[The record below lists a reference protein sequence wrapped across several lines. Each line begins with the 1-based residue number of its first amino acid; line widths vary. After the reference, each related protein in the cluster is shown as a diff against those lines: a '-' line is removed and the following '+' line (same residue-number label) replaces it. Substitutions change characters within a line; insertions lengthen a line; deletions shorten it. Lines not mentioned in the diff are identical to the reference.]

1 MNRSPFAP
9 EVIRNVCDHMDD
21 PTLLSMALTSKDFL
35 EPALDTLWR
44 DLTSFK
50 PLLSCL
56 PDINDLW
63 IMEEFEPPIET
74 QDLIEVLYP
83 RRAIT
88 QKDLGRYLAFY
99 APRIRR
105 FRPYIHGGIKINLSV
120 EALQALQL
128 ASGGKPGVLSPLLR
142 EFCWPSPDVVSTLLG
157 EDAKRQL
164 SPYMSLFL
172 GDALTTIMF
181 DVPPELP
188 LHAGSLDQALN
199 RHPRLKRIAITS
211 KSEMDRVFI
220 EKCITSSPL
229 EYLERISVPFV
240 TAPMIQHLALR
251 PQLNNLEVLG
261 ESTTDIPSLPTI
273 TGSATINGFFPNL
286 RSITISRTSLSTL
299 QDLLRCIPSANGIT
313 DVICGPTGKLTT
325 SDIQGVIKAISARC
339 NPSTL
344 TNLEFSIDSKRG
356 SVYAVV
362 EEPLEGNT
370 SSDVDISP
378 LFGFGELRNLNL
390 CLGDTICLTPTE
402 ISAIPVAFPKIR
414 TLALGSNTRE
424 FRPPRLDHTHFISL
438 LQSCPS
444 LTELRLFFDTTGMI
458 GEVVPGAPFQ
468 LATLEVGNSPIY
480 SPSRVLSFM
489 KANLPSLYYVDGP
502 MVGLHNHNPPI
513 FYRRWR
519 WVNEQLPAEPSTS
532 S

>member
-9 EVIRNVCDHMDD
+9 EVIRSVCDHMDD
-21 PTLLSMALTSKDFL
+21 PTLLSVALTSKDFL

-56 PDINDLW
+56 PDVNDLW
-63 IMEEFEPPIET
+63 ITEEFAPPIET
-74 QDLIEVLYP
+74 EDLIEVLYP

-88 QKDLGRYLAFY
+88 QKDIGRYLTFY
-99 APRIRR
+99 AARIRR
-105 FRPYIHGGIKINLSV
+105 FRPYMYCGINLSV

-142 EFCWPSPDVVSTLLG
+142 EFSWPSPDVVSTLLG

-164 SPYMSLFL
+164 SPCMSLFL
-172 GDALTTIMF
+172 GDSLTTIDF
-181 DVPPELP
+181 EVPPDLP
-188 LHAGSLDQALN
+188 LHAGSLDQALS
-199 RHPRLKRIAITS
+199 RHPRLKRISIGDTS
-211 KSEMDRVFI
+211 ESGMDRIFI
-220 EKCITSSPL
+220 ESCITSSPL
-229 EYLERISVPFV
+229 EYLERISLPFV

-251 PQLNNLEVLG
+251 PQLKNLEIVG
-261 ESTTDIPSLPTI
+261 KSTTDIPSLPTI

-299 QDLLRCIPSANGIT
+299 QDLLRCIPSANTIT
-313 DVICGPTGKLTT
+313 DVICGPTGNLAT
-325 SDIQGVIKAISARC
+325 SDIQGVIKAISARF

-344 TNLEFSIDSKRG
+344 TNLEFSLDPKRVV
-356 SVYAVV
+356 SAVV

-378 LFGFGELRNLNL
+378 LFGFSELRNLNL
-390 CLGDTICLTPTE
+390 RLKDTICLTPTE
-402 ISAIPVAFPKIR
+402 IAAIPVAFPKIR
-414 TLALGSNTRE
+414 ILTLGSNTRD

-438 LQSCPS
+438 LQNCPS
-444 LTELRLFFDTTGMI
+444 LTGLRLFFDTSGMT
-458 GEVVPGAPFQ
+458 GEVVTGAPFQ
-468 LATLEVGNSPIY
+468 LITLEVGNSPIY

-489 KANLPSLYYVDGP
+489 KANLPDLDSVGGP
-502 MVGLHNHNPPI
+502 AYAVHNHNPRI
-513 FYRRWR
+513 FYRRWK
-519 WVNEQLPAEPSTS
+519 WVDEQLRAGPSAS